1 MPTRI
6 TDPDDPRVADY
17 RRLNDTAFRRTVES
31 PGPFSPGRFVAEGW
45 VVLERALAHHAPIR
59 SILVDERRVDRLTE
73 LDGASGVPTWT
84 AAPPI
89 LEAIVG
95 FDMHRG
101 VVAVGDR
108 RRVPDA
114 DSLVR
119 RSRRLLVL
127 EGVTDGENLG
137 ALLRSAAALGAD
149 GVVVD
154 TTSGDPWS
162 RRAIRTSMGA
172 VFAIS
177 WCRTSIEVLSRSL
190 LAHRV
195 LALTPSGGTDLADI
209 EPDSR
214 PCALLVGAE
223 GPGLTRLALDQA
235 EVQVRIGMHASMDS
249 LNVAAAA
256 SVAMWKLF

>member
-6 TDPDDPRVADY
+6 TDPDDPRVAEY

-31 PGPFSPGRFVAEGW
+31 PGSFSPGRFVAEGW
-45 VVLERALAHHAPIR
+45 VVLERALAHHASIR
-59 SILVDERRVDRLTE
+59 SILVDERRVDRLSG
-73 LDGASGVPTWT
+73 LPGASDIPTWT
-84 AAPPI
+84 AEAPV

-95 FDMHRG
+95 FSLHRG

-108 RRVPDA
+108 RREPDV

-119 RSRRLLVL
+119 RSRRLLVV

-137 ALLRSAAALGAD
+137 ALLRSAAALGAN

-162 RRAIRTSMGA
+162 RRAIRTSVGA
-172 VFAIS
+172 VFAVP
-177 WCRTSIEVLSRSL
+177 WCRASIEVLSRSL
-190 LAHRV
+190 VEHRV
-195 LALTPSGGTDLADI
+195 VALTPSGGMDLGDLQR
-209 EPDSR
+209 DSR

-223 GPGLTRLALDQA
+223 GPGLSSQALAHA
-235 EVQVRIGMHASMDS
+235 ELRARIAMHASLDS

-256 SVAMWKLF
+256 SIAMWQLF